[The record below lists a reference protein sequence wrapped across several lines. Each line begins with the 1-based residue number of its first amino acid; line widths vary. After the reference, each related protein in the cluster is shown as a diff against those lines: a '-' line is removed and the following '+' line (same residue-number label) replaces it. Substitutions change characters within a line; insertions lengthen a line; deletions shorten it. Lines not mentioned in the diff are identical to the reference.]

1 MNDCTARRL
10 VCEPRR
16 TQRERYLVSTPLA
29 YLERAASER
38 PDSVAVVDEA
48 GSYSYRE
55 LEAMSERV
63 GSALLEAQTAL
74 TGASDTAAAPATPA
88 PAPAPAPA
96 AALATLAHPQPVVI
110 FMEKSAH
117 MLAAFLGTLMA
128 GGFYVPVDPGT
139 PAERAASIF
148 GTLSSDGATPL
159 VIANGE
165 TYETAHARFPGAR
178 IFAIEEL
185 LAHSRDAEA
194 LAAQARALVDTAP
207 AYVLFTSGSTGTP
220 KGVAVSHRSICG
232 FIDGFVEAFGI
243 RARDVMGNQAPFDF
257 DISVKDIYG
266 ALAAG
271 ATLAIL
277 PRRLFSAPAELVD
290 TLRERRVTVL
300 VWAVAALCL
309 VSSLHALDGAKLPN
323 IRLVLFSGEVMP
335 MPHLMR
341 WMQKLPDATFANLY
355 GPTEVTCNCLYH
367 VVDRNR
373 TYPGNL
379 PLGDAFP
386 NRRVLVLDEAGHP
399 VAEPGQEGELYVG
412 GPDIALG
419 YYGDRE
425 RTQAA
430 FVQNP
435 LAHALP
441 ETLYKTGDRVRV
453 GEGGELFFCGRID
466 NQIKHLGHRIE
477 LEEIDTAFERE
488 PGVERCRCAYDED
501 RHRIYAFF
509 EGTAEGRELRAAV
522 AKRLPIPLVPARAIR
537 VDAMPLTKNGKV
549 DRRALL
555 ASVTPRDAPAGPRDA
570 SVAPSPASVTQR
582 RRS

>member
-1 MNDCTARRL
+1 MDDRRALRRAYETASA
-10 VCEPRR
+10 PH
-16 TQRERYLVSTPLA
+16 ERYRVSTPLS
-29 YLERAASER
+29 YLERTARTR
-38 PDSVAVVDEA
+38 PESVAVVDET
-48 GSYSYRE
+48 GSYTYRE

-63 GSALLEAQTAL
+63 GSALLKARAALAEASGTAA
-74 TGASDTAAAPATPA
+74 ASTSAAAPAPCAGPTR
-88 PAPAPAPA
+88 
-96 AALATLAHPQPVVI
+96 PQPVVI

-148 GTLSSDGATPL
+148 GTLSSDSSTPL
-159 VIANGE
+159 VIANKE
-165 TYETAHARFPGAR
+165 TSEAAHACFPAAR
-178 IFAIEEL
+178 IFTVEEL
-185 LAHSRDAEA
+185 LAHPRNIEA
-194 LAAQARALVDTAP
+194 LAAQALVDTAP

-220 KGVAVSHRSICG
+220 KGVAVSHRAICG
-232 FIDGFVEAFGI
+232 FIDGFVETFGI
-243 RARDVMGNQAPFDF
+243 RAHDIMGNQAPFDF

-266 ALAAG
+266 SLAAG

-277 PRRLFSAPAELVD
+277 PRRLFSAPAELVEA
-290 TLRERRVTVL
+290 LRERQVTVL

-309 VSSLHALDGAKLPN
+309 VSSLHALDGGELPN

-335 MPHLMR
+335 QPHLVR

-373 TYPGNL
+373 AYPGSL
-379 PLGDAFP
+379 PLGNAFP

-399 VAEPGQEGELYVG
+399 VTKSGQEGELYVG

-419 YYGDRE
+419 YYGDRK
-425 RTQAA
+425 RTEAA

-441 ETLYKTGDRVRV
+441 ETLYKTGDRVSV

-477 LEEIDTAFERE
+477 LEEIDAAFERE

-501 RHRIYAFF
+501 RHRIYAFY

-522 AKRLPIPLVPARAIR
+522 AKRLPIPLVPARAIC

-555 ASVTPRDAPAGPRDA
+555 ALVTLRGASAAPLPASVT
-570 SVAPSPASVTQR
+570 PSPASVTQT

>member
-1 MNDCTARRL
+1 MNDRTARRL
-10 VCEPRR
+10 VCEPKR
-16 TQRERYLVSTPLA
+16 TQRERYRVSTPLA
-29 YLERAASER
+29 YLERAANER
-38 PDSVAVVDEA
+38 PGSVAVVDEA

-63 GSALLEAQTAL
+63 GSALLEARVAL
-74 TGASDTAAAPATPA
+74 AGENGTDDVPAAASAAAAAAPAAATVPA
-88 PAPAPAPA
+88 N
-96 AALATLAHPQPVVI
+96 PQPVVI

-165 TYETAHARFPGAR
+165 TREAARARFPDAR

-220 KGVAVSHRSICG
+220 KGVAVSHHSICG
-232 FIDGFVEAFGI
+232 FIDGFVETFGI

-266 ALAAG
+266 SLAAG

-277 PRRLFSAPAELVD
+277 PRRLFSSPAELVD
-290 TLRERRVTVL
+290 ALRERQVTVL

-309 VSSLHALDGAKLPN
+309 VSSLHGLDCAELPN

-335 MPHLMR
+335 MPHLAR
-341 WMQKLPDATFANLY
+341 WMQKLPAATFVNLY

-367 VVDRNR
+367 VVDRER

-399 VAEPGQEGELYVG
+399 VTEPGQEGELYVG

-425 RTQAA
+425 RTRAA
-430 FVQNP
+430 FVQSP

-441 ETLYKTGDRVRV
+441 ETLYKTGDRVSV

-488 PGVERCRCAYDED
+488 PGVERCRCAYDES

-509 EGTAEGRELRAAV
+509 EGAAEGRELRTAV
-522 AKRLPIPLVPARAIR
+522 AKHLPIPLVPARAIR

-555 ASVTPRDAPAGPRDA
+555 ASVA
-570 SVAPSPASVTQR
+570 QKR
-582 RRS
+582 RP

>member
-1 MNDCTARRL
+1 MDDRTAFRRAHGATSA
-10 VCEPRR
+10 PH
-16 TQRERYLVSTPLA
+16 ERYRVSTPLS
-29 YLERAASER
+29 YLERAARIR
-38 PDSVAVVDEA
+38 PESVAVVDET
-48 GSYSYRE
+48 GSCTYRE
-55 LEAMSERV
+55 LEAMSERM
-63 GSALLEAQTAL
+63 GSALLEARAAL
-74 TGASDTAAAPATPA
+74 TEAGGTAAASTSAAAPAA
-88 PAPAPAPA
+88 PALCAVP
-96 AALATLAHPQPVVI
+96 TRPQPVVI
-110 FMEKSAH
+110 FMEKSTH

-139 PAERAASIF
+139 PVERAASIF
-148 GTLSSDGATPL
+148 DTLSSDGATPL
-159 VIANGE
+159 VVANKE
-165 TYETAHARFPGAR
+165 TNEAARACFPNVR
-178 IFAIEEL
+178 IFTVEEL
-185 LAHSRDAEA
+185 LAHPRNFEA
-194 LAAQARALVDTAP
+194 LAAQAQALVDTAP

-220 KGVAVSHRSICG
+220 KGVAVSHRAICG
-232 FIDGFVEAFGI
+232 FIDGFVETFDI
-243 RARDVMGNQAPFDF
+243 RAHDVMGNQAPFDF

-266 ALAAG
+266 SLAAG

-277 PRRLFSAPAELVD
+277 PRRLFSAPAELVEA
-290 TLRERRVTVL
+290 LRERQVTVL

-309 VSSLHALDGAKLPN
+309 VSSLHALDGGELPN

-335 MPHLMR
+335 QPHLVR

-373 TYPGNL
+373 AYPGSL
-379 PLGDAFP
+379 PLGNAFP

-399 VAEPGQEGELYVG
+399 VTEPGQEGELYVG

-419 YYGDRE
+419 YYGDRK
-425 RTQAA
+425 RTEAA

-435 LAHALP
+435 LVHALP
-441 ETLYKTGDRVRV
+441 ETLYKTGDRVSV

-477 LEEIDTAFERE
+477 LEEIDAAFERE

-501 RHRIYAFF
+501 RHRIYAFY
-509 EGTAEGRELRAAV
+509 EGAAEGRELRAAV

-555 ASVTPRDAPAGPRDA
+555 ALVTLRRTPAAPLPASVT
-570 SVAPSPASVTQR
+570 PSPASVTQT

>member
-1 MNDCTARRL
+1 MDDRRAL
-10 VCEPRR
+10 RR
-16 TQRERYLVSTPLA
+16 THEAASAPHERYRVSTPLT
-29 YLERAASER
+29 YLERAARTR
-38 PDSVAVVDEA
+38 PESVAVVDET
-48 GSYSYRE
+48 GSYTYRE

-63 GSALLEAQTAL
+63 GSALLEMQTTLAD
-74 TGASDTAAAPATPA
+74 ASDTAVA
-88 PAPAPAPA
+88 PAPATAP
-96 AALATLAHPQPVVI
+96 TRPQPVAI

-148 GTLSSDGATPL
+148 GTLSSDSATPL
-159 VIANGE
+159 VIANKE
-165 TYETAHARFPGAR
+165 TSEAAHACFPAAR
-178 IFAIEEL
+178 IFTVEEL
-185 LAHSRDAEA
+185 LVHSRNTEA
-194 LAAQARALVDTAP
+194 LAAQARALVDTTP

-220 KGVAVSHRSICG
+220 KGVAVSHRAICG
-232 FIDGFVEAFGI
+232 FIDGFVETFDI
-243 RARDVMGNQAPFDF
+243 RAHDIMGNQAPFDF

-266 ALAAG
+266 SLAAG

-277 PRRLFSAPAELVD
+277 PRRLFSAPAELVEA
-290 TLRERRVTVL
+290 LRERQVTVL

-309 VSSLHALDGAKLPN
+309 VSSLHALDGGELPN

-335 MPHLMR
+335 QPHLVR

-373 TYPGNL
+373 AYPGSL
-379 PLGDAFP
+379 PLGNAFP

-399 VAEPGQEGELYVG
+399 VTKPGQEGELYVG

-419 YYGDRE
+419 YYGDRK
-425 RTQAA
+425 RTEAA

-441 ETLYKTGDRVRV
+441 ETLYKTGDRVSV

-477 LEEIDTAFERE
+477 LEEIDAAFERE

-501 RHRIYAFF
+501 RHRIYAFY

-522 AKRLPIPLVPARAIR
+522 AKRLPIPLVPARAIC

-555 ASVTPRDAPAGPRDA
+555 ALVTLRGASAAPLPASVT
-570 SVAPSPASVTQR
+570 PSPASVTQT

>member
-1 MNDCTARRL
+1 MDDRTAL
-10 VCEPRR
+10 
-16 TQRERYLVSTPLA
+16 QRAHRATSAPHERYRVSTPLS
-29 YLERAASER
+29 YLERAARTR
-38 PDSVAVVDEA
+38 PESVAVVDET
-48 GSYSYRE
+48 GSYTYRE

-63 GSALLEAQTAL
+63 GSALLKARAAL
-74 TGASDTAAAPATPA
+74 TEASGTAAASTSAAAPAPYAGPTR
-88 PAPAPAPA
+88 
-96 AALATLAHPQPVVI
+96 PQPVVI
-110 FMEKSAH
+110 FMEKSTH

-148 GTLSSDGATPL
+148 GTLSSDSSTPL
-159 VIANGE
+159 VVANKE
-165 TYETAHARFPGAR
+165 TSEAAHACFPAAR
-178 IFAIEEL
+178 IFTVEEL
-185 LAHSRDAEA
+185 LVHSRDVEA

-220 KGVAVSHRSICG
+220 KGVAVSHRAICG
-232 FIDGFVEAFGI
+232 FIDGFVETFGI

-266 ALAAG
+266 SLAAG

-277 PRRLFSAPAELVD
+277 PRRLFSAPAELVEA
-290 TLRERRVTVL
+290 LRERQVTVL

-309 VSSLHALDGAKLPN
+309 VSSLHALDGVELPS

-335 MPHLMR
+335 MPHLAR
-341 WMQKLPDATFANLY
+341 WMQKLPAATFANLY

-373 TYPGNL
+373 AYPGSL
-379 PLGDAFP
+379 PLGNAFP

-399 VAEPGQEGELYVG
+399 VTKPGQEGELYVG

-419 YYGDRE
+419 YYGDRK
-425 RTQAA
+425 RTEAA

-435 LAHALP
+435 LTHALP
-441 ETLYKTGDRVRV
+441 ETLYKTGDRVSV

-488 PGVERCRCAYDED
+488 PGVERCRCAYDES

-509 EGTAEGRELRAAV
+509 EGTAEGRELRATV
-522 AKRLPIPLVPARAIR
+522 ARRLPIPLVPARAIR

-555 ASVTPRDAPAGPRDA
+555 ASVAPRPAQA
-570 SVAPSPASVTQR
+570 TPSPASVTQT

>member
-1 MNDCTARRL
+1 MDDRTAL
-10 VCEPRR
+10 
-16 TQRERYLVSTPLA
+16 QRAHRATSAPHERYRVSTPLS
-29 YLERAASER
+29 YLERAARTR
-38 PDSVAVVDEA
+38 PESVAVVDET
-48 GSYSYRE
+48 GSYTYRE
-55 LEAMSERV
+55 LKAMSERV
-63 GSALLEAQTAL
+63 GSALLKARAAL
-74 TGASDTAAAPATPA
+74 TEASGTAAASTSAAAPAPCAGPTR
-88 PAPAPAPA
+88 
-96 AALATLAHPQPVVI
+96 PQPVVI
-110 FMEKSAH
+110 FMEKSTH

-139 PAERAASIF
+139 PVERAASIF
-148 GTLSSDGATPL
+148 DTLSSDGATPL
-159 VIANGE
+159 VVASKE
-165 TYETAHARFPGAR
+165 TSEAARACFPNVR
-178 IFAIEEL
+178 IFTVEEL
-185 LAHSRDAEA
+185 LAHPRNIEA
-194 LAAQARALVDTAP
+194 LAAQALVDTAP

-220 KGVAVSHRSICG
+220 KGVAVSHRAICG
-232 FIDGFVEAFGI
+232 FIDGFVETFDI
-243 RARDVMGNQAPFDF
+243 RAHDIMGNQAPFDF

-266 ALAAG
+266 SLAAG

-277 PRRLFSAPAELVD
+277 PRCLFSTPAELVD
-290 TLRERRVTVL
+290 ALRERQVTVL

-309 VSSLHALDGAKLPN
+309 VSSLHALDGVELPS

-335 MPHLMR
+335 MPHLAR
-341 WMQKLPDATFANLY
+341 WMQKLPAATFANLY

-373 TYPGNL
+373 TYPENL
-379 PLGDAFP
+379 PLGDTFP
-386 NRRVLVLDEAGHP
+386 NRHVLVLDEAGHP
-399 VAEPGQEGELYVG
+399 VAEPGREGELYVG

-419 YYGDRE
+419 YYGDRK
-425 RTQAA
+425 RTEAA

-435 LAHALP
+435 LARALP
-441 ETLYKTGDRVRV
+441 ETLYKTGDCVSM

-488 PGVERCRCAYDED
+488 PGVERCRCAYDES

-522 AKRLPIPLVPARAIR
+522 AKRLPIPLVPARAIC

-555 ASVTPRDAPAGPRDA
+555 ALVTLRGASAAPLPASVT
-570 SVAPSPASVTQR
+570 PSPASVTQT

>member
-1 MNDCTARRL
+1 MDDRTAL
-10 VCEPRR
+10 
-16 TQRERYLVSTPLA
+16 QRAHRATNAPHEQYRVSTPLS
-29 YLERAASER
+29 YLERAARTR
-38 PDSVAVVDEA
+38 PESVAVVDET
-48 GSYSYRE
+48 GSYTYRE

-63 GSALLEAQTAL
+63 GSALLKARAAL
-74 TGASDTAAAPATPA
+74 TEASGTAAASTSAAAPAPCAGPTR
-88 PAPAPAPA
+88 
-96 AALATLAHPQPVVI
+96 PQPVVI
-110 FMEKSAH
+110 FMEKSTH

-139 PAERAASIF
+139 PVERAASIF
-148 GTLSSDGATPL
+148 DTLSSDSAIPL
-159 VIANGE
+159 VIASKE
-165 TYETAHARFPGAR
+165 TSEAARVCFPNVR
-178 IFAIEEL
+178 IFTVEEL
-185 LAHSRDAEA
+185 LAHPRNIEA

-220 KGVAVSHRSICG
+220 KGVAVSHRAICG
-232 FIDGFVEAFGI
+232 FIDGFVETFGI

-266 ALAAG
+266 SLAAG

-277 PRRLFSAPAELVD
+277 PRRLFSTPAELVD
-290 TLRERRVTVL
+290 ALRERQVTVL

-309 VSSLHALDGAKLPN
+309 VSSLHALDGGELPN

-335 MPHLMR
+335 QPHLVR

-373 TYPGNL
+373 AYPGSL
-379 PLGDAFP
+379 PLGNAFP

-399 VAEPGQEGELYVG
+399 VTKPGQEGELYVG

-419 YYGDRE
+419 YYGDRK
-425 RTQAA
+425 RTEAA

-441 ETLYKTGDRVRV
+441 ETLYKTGDRVSV

-477 LEEIDTAFERE
+477 LEEIDAAFERE

-501 RHRIYAFF
+501 RHRIYAFY

-522 AKRLPIPLVPARAIR
+522 AKRLPIPLVPARAIC

-555 ASVTPRDAPAGPRDA
+555 ALVTLRGASAAPLPASVT
-570 SVAPSPASVTQR
+570 PSPASVTQT

>member
-1 MNDCTARRL
+1 MDDRTALRRAY
-10 VCEPRR
+10 ETASAPH
-16 TQRERYLVSTPLA
+16 ERCRVSTPLT
-29 YLERAASER
+29 YLERAARTR
-38 PDSVAVVDEA
+38 PESVAVVDET
-48 GSYSYRE
+48 GSYTYRE

-63 GSALLEAQTAL
+63 GSALLEMRVAL
-74 TGASDTAAAPATPA
+74 MGASDTAVAPTPAAAPA
-88 PAPAPAPA
+88 
-96 AALATLAHPQPVVI
+96 ALTRPQPVVI

-139 PAERAASIF
+139 PVERAASIF
-148 GTLSSDGATPL
+148 DTLSSDGATPL
-159 VIANGE
+159 VVASKE
-165 TYETAHARFPGAR
+165 TSEAAHACFPAAR
-178 IFAIEEL
+178 IFTVEEL
-185 LAHSRDAEA
+185 LAHPRNIEA
-194 LAAQARALVDTAP
+194 LAAQALVDTAP

-220 KGVAVSHRSICG
+220 KGVAVSHRAICG
-232 FIDGFVEAFGI
+232 FIDGFVETFGI
-243 RARDVMGNQAPFDF
+243 RARDIMGNQAPFDF

-266 ALAAG
+266 SLAAG

-277 PRRLFSAPAELVD
+277 PRRLFSTPAELVD
-290 TLRERRVTVL
+290 ALRERQVTVL

-309 VSSLHALDGAKLPN
+309 VSSLHALDSGELPN

-335 MPHLMR
+335 QPHLVR

-373 TYPGNL
+373 AYPGSL
-379 PLGDAFP
+379 PLGNAFP

-399 VAEPGQEGELYVG
+399 VTKPGQEGELYVG

-419 YYGDRE
+419 YYGDRK
-425 RTQAA
+425 RTEAA

-441 ETLYKTGDRVRV
+441 ETLYKTGDRVSV

-477 LEEIDTAFERE
+477 LEEIDAAFERE

-501 RHRIYAFF
+501 RHRIYAFY

-522 AKRLPIPLVPARAIR
+522 AKRLPIPLVPARAIC

-555 ASVTPRDAPAGPRDA
+555 ALVTLRGASAAPLPASVT
-570 SVAPSPASVTQR
+570 PSPASVTQT